1 MRKFLIVLLGLV
13 VLLIIVD
20 RAGLFIAEREIGTR
34 IQSAYD
40 LPDRP
45 GVSVRGIPFLTQV
58 ASGHYQQIDVSIPST
73 TVSSNGSSLQLNDVK
88 AQFTGVQASLSLLL
102 GQDSGRVTAT
112 NATGT
117 AVIPFSQIQRKL
129 PSGVQIAPDGSV
141 VSVTGSMAYGLLR
154 GTIKGTVKLGV
165 SGSGITVTPQHVS
178 LAGFSTGSL
187 ASLFTFTIPV
197 GALPL
202 HLTIT
207 GVQVTPG
214 GVLVDASG
222 HNVEIAS
229 G

>member
-13 VLLIIVD
+13 ILLIIID
-20 RAGLFIAEREIGTR
+20 RAGLFIAQREIGTR
-34 IQSAYD
+34 IQTAYD

-45 GVSVRGIPFLTQV
+45 DVTIRGIPFLTQV
-58 ASGHYQQIDVSIPST
+58 ASGHYQQIDVSIPSAT
-73 TVSSNGSSLQLNDVK
+73 AGGVQLRDVD

-102 GQDSGRVTAT
+102 GQDSGSVTAT

-117 AVIPFSQIQRKL
+117 AVLPYSQIEQKL
-129 PSGVQIAPDGSV
+129 PSGVRVTPDGSV
-141 VSVTGSMAYGLLR
+141 LSVTGTSLYGL
-154 GTIKGTVKLGV
+154 IKGTARLGV
-165 SGSGITVTPQHVS
+165 SGSGITVTPQQLTV
-178 LAGFSTGSL
+178 AGISAGSL
-187 ASLFTFTIPV
+187 VSRFTFTIPV

-214 GVLVDASG
+214 GVLVDATG
-222 HNVEIAS
+222 HDVEFAS